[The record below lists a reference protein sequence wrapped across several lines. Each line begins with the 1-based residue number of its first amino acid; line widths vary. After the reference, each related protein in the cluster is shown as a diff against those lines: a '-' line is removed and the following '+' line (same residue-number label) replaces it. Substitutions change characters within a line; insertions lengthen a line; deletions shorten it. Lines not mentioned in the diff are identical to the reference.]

1 MDRKSRHKIA
11 QSEKLLSAALQER
24 DERLKKLLREAP
36 THARRHATAVAAIV
50 LSGQPRIYEPLSRAW
65 ARALR
70 QYGIGDNDQHEA
82 AQELYPTIIGD
93 REESSR
99 FTEIFRRAPVWLLQF
114 TGMAL
119 DARFLKFEL
128 PNISKKL
135 RWGSSGFDDSRRWP
149 LLPLGTISAGDPIPD
164 LDPRWFFIIVCCM
177 ITEPLPSLEDLS
189 RQHEKERSCGGK
201 RELELFEFAVQSE
214 IKADSE
220 WSDYEK
226 RRVRKLCDWIVRSR
240 AMRT

>member
-11 QSEKLLSAALQER
+11 KSEKLVSAALQKR
-24 DERLKKLLREAP
+24 DENLKAWLRRWP
-36 THARRHATAVAAIV
+36 TDARRHATAVAAIV
-50 LSGQPRIYEPLSRAW
+50 LSGQPRIYEPLSQAW

-70 QYGIGDNDQHEA
+70 QYGIGDNHQHEA
-82 AQELYPTIIGD
+82 AHELYRIIIGD

-119 DARFLKFEL
+119 DARILKFEL

-149 LLPLGTISAGDPIPD
+149 LLPLDTISAGDPIPD

-177 ITEPLPSLEDLS
+177 ITEPFPNLEDLS
-189 RQHEKERSCGGK
+189 RQPEKELSCGGK
-201 RELELFEFAVQSE
+201 RELELLEFAVQSE
-214 IKADSE
+214 IKAGSD

-226 RRVRKLCDWIVRSR
+226 RRVRKLYDWIVRSR
-240 AMRT
+240 A

>member
-1 MDRKSRHKIA
+1 MDRKSRRKIA
-11 QSEKLLSAALQER
+11 QSERLVSAALQER

-36 THARRHATAVAAIV
+36 THVRRHATAVAAIV
-50 LSGQPRIYEPLSRAW
+50 LSGRPRIYEPLSRAW

-70 QYGIGDNDQHEA
+70 QYGIGDNDLHEA

-93 REESSR
+93 REELSR

-135 RWGSSGFDDSRRWP
+135 RWGSFGFDNSRHWP
-149 LLPLGTISAGDPIPD
+149 LLPLGTIFAGAPIPD
-164 LDPRWFFIIVCCM
+164 LDPRRFVIIVCCM
-177 ITEPLPSLEDLS
+177 MTEPLPSLEDLS
-189 RQHEKERSCGGK
+189 RQHEKERSCGDK
-201 RELELFEFAVQSE
+201 RELELLEFAVQSE

-240 AMRT
+240 A